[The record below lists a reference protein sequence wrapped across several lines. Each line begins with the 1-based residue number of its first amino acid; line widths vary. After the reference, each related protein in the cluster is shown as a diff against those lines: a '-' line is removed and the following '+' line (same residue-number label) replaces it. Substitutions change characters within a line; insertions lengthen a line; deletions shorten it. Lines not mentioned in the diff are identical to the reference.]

1 MKLIIVHYSKKMKKL
16 LILLITVTFVACQ
29 NSGTGPDNPSD
40 TTQSEATQTPE
51 DNQMDPQVV
60 GTWMHETVNS
70 LGSSG
75 DQTFIQKQEL
85 MTFGEDGSLT
95 YGGSKTSVGGNMSDY
110 SEQAGSAIPDVV
122 WHSKENCIYL
132 TAKDKSGKQETV
144 KMGKYYIEDGKMLI
158 TSDNGTKL
166 VLVKQ

>member
-1 MKLIIVHYSKKMKKL
+1 MKKL
-16 LILLITVTFVACQ
+16 LLLLVIVAFVSCQ
-29 NSGTGPDNPSD
+29 NSGNGPDNPSD
-40 TTQSEATQTPE
+40 STKSEASQNPE
-51 DNQMDPQVV
+51 SNQRDPEVV
-60 GTWMHETVNS
+60 GTWMHESVSS

-110 SEQAGSAIPDVV
+110 SEESGSEIPDVV
-122 WHSKENCIYL
+122 WHTEDNSIYL
-132 TAKDKSGKQETV
+132 TAKDKSGKQETA
-144 KMGKYYIEDGKMLI
+144 KMGTYYIENGKMLV

-166 VLVKQ
+166 VFVKQ

>member
-1 MKLIIVHYSKKMKKL
+1 MKKL
-16 LILLITVTFVACQ
+16 LFLLVTVAFVACQ
-29 NSGTGPDNPSD
+29 NSGNEPDNPSD
-40 TTQSEATQTPE
+40 STKSEASQNPE
-51 DNQMDPQVV
+51 SNQRDPQVV
-60 GTWMHETVNS
+60 GTWMHESVTS

-110 SEQAGSAIPDVV
+110 SEEAGSEIPDVV
-122 WHSKENCIYL
+122 WHTEGNSIYL
-132 TAKDKSGKQETV
+132 TAKDKSGKQETA
-144 KMGKYYIEDGKMLI
+144 KMGTYYIENGKMLV

-166 VLVKQ
+166 VFVKQ

>member
-1 MKLIIVHYSKKMKKL
+1 MKKL
-16 LILLITVTFVACQ
+16 LIILITLAFVSCQ
-29 NSGTGPDNPSD
+29 NSGNGPDNPSD
-40 TTQSEATQTPE
+40 TTQSEASQNQEKDQRDPE
-51 DNQMDPQVV
+51 VV
-60 GTWMHETVNS
+60 GTWMHESVTS

-110 SEQAGSAIPDVV
+110 SEEAGSAIPDVV
-122 WHSKENCIYL
+122 WHTKENSIYL
-132 TAKDKSGKQETV
+132 TAKDKSGKQETA
-144 KMGKYYIEDGKMLI
+144 KMGTYYMEDGKMLI
-158 TSDNGTKL
+158 TSDNGTKM

>member
-1 MKLIIVHYSKKMKKL
+1 MKKL
-16 LILLITVTFVACQ
+16 LTILITLAFVSCQ
-29 NSGTGPDNPSD
+29 NSGNGTQNTSD
-40 TTQSEATQTPE
+40 TTQSETSSNPE
-51 DNQMDPQVV
+51 SNQMDPEVV

-95 YGGSKTSVGGNMSDY
+95 YGGSKTTVGGNMSDY
-110 SEQAGSAIPDVV
+110 SEQAGSAIPNVF
-122 WHSKENCIYL
+122 WHTKENCIYL
-132 TAKDKSGKQETV
+132 TAKDKSGKQETA
-144 KMGKYYIEDGKMLI
+144 KMGKYYIENGKMLI
-158 TSDNGTKL
+158 TSDDGTQL